1 LTARAPVNTPVR
13 PLIPP
18 VTTGRT
24 YHLNMTSRSGF
35 PSAADDWLVPSTAA
49 RVLAVGQGSA
59 SMAARLHAA
68 GHRVTLIE
76 DQLDEL
82 VAIRNRYPALELVA
96 ASAEGLPFQPCSFEA
111 VVIAQ
116 GMHLLAPGLA
126 LAEFA
131 RVLTSGGCLS
141 LAYITRDDSVPWVR
155 RLAAVLQTYDPE
167 LMTSGQVESVDALAA
182 NPYFPEVAER
192 SFRMWVPITRQ
203 GMLTMVSSAPRL
215 AGLDPSEAR
224 PLLDAVGAIYDSSAK
239 PPEPLTLPYAV
250 QCWRAEVDHSEFTS
264 ELDLAADGL
273 QILL

>member
-1 LTARAPVNTPVR
+1 MAPLVNTPS
-13 PLIPP
+13 PALIPKP
-18 VTTGRT
+18 ITWRT
-24 YHLNMTSRSGF
+24 YHLNMSSRSGF
-35 PSAADDWLVPSTAA
+35 PSAADEWLVPSSGS

-76 DQLDEL
+76 HQLDEL
-82 VAIRNRYPALELVA
+82 VALQRRYPALELVA
-96 ASAEGLPFQPCSFEA
+96 ASAEGLPFQPCSFDV

-131 RVLTSGGCLS
+131 RVLASGGCLS

-182 NPYFPEVAER
+182 NSYFPAVDER
-192 SFRMWVPITRQ
+192 SFRMWVPITRE
-203 GMLTMVSSAPRL
+203 GMLTMVSSAPQL
-215 AGLDPSEAR
+215 AGLAEADSR

-239 PPEPLTLPYAV
+239 PPEPLALPYAV